1 MLPEEKVKRL
11 CIGVSAKHAKSQCL
25 KELGRN
31 TKEPLMFREVL
42 IFISAIGFLMPAAAQ
57 DKVSALPKN
66 TVDCK
71 QFKRAGPKEWIEVG
85 TAVFDLGEINDI
97 TLTDQPVTP
106 GYFKFGGIDL
116 YPVLEGK
123 CGDHASNTASV
134 PQPAL
139 MAAGPI
145 LKEESDPSRD
155 AAKAGQLPVQPG
167 KDQGAATSVSRKA
180 DLESERE
187 SGSCPSKKLVYA
199 ANGPGGA
206 ESEIELVFESK
217 HKEDFESVVNSE
229 FEIREYRND
238 LLGWTYKGKFL
249 QKEAPSRFGFPLFEP
264 RRRRHALLEPHY
276 IKPNRDG
283 TGEPILYVAGLHKLS
298 ASKKNGRAAK
308 IEGKRPPE
316 ILPEVFYF
324 DRCE

>member
-1 MLPEEKVKRL
+1 
-11 CIGVSAKHAKSQCL
+11 
-25 KELGRN
+25 
-31 TKEPLMFREVL
+31 MFRQVL
-42 IFISAIGFLMPAAAQ
+42 IFISAVGFSMPAVAQ
-57 DKVSALPKN
+57 DKAPPLPKN

-71 QFKRAGPKEWIEVG
+71 QFKKTGPKEWIEVG
-85 TAVFDLGEINDI
+85 TAVFDLGEIQDI
-97 TLTDQPVTP
+97 NLTEQPVTP

-123 CGDHASNTASV
+123 CGVPASPAPAS
-134 PQPAL
+134 QPAL

-145 LKEESDPSRD
+145 LKDEAGPSRD
-155 AAKAGQLPVQPG
+155 AATAGYLPAQPG
-167 KDQGAATSVSRKA
+167 KDQGAPTSVSRKA

-187 SGSCPSKKLVYA
+187 SGSCPSKKLVYVA
-199 ANGPGGA
+199 SGTGGI
-206 ESEIELVFESK
+206 ESDASVIELVFESE
-217 HKEDFESVVNSE
+217 HKEDLETAVNSE
-229 FEIREYRND
+229 FEIREYKND

-298 ASKKNGRAAK
+298 ASKKNGRAAR

-316 ILPEVFYF
+316 VLPEVFYF

>member
-1 MLPEEKVKRL
+1 
-11 CIGVSAKHAKSQCL
+11 
-25 KELGRN
+25 
-31 TKEPLMFREVL
+31 MFRQVL
-42 IFISAIGFLMPAAAQ
+42 IFISAVGFSMPVVAQ
-57 DKVSALPKN
+57 DKAPPLPKN

-71 QFKRAGPKEWIEVG
+71 QFKKTGPKEWIEVG
-85 TAVFDLGEINDI
+85 TAVFDLGEIQDI
-97 TLTDQPVTP
+97 NLTDQPVTP

-123 CGDHASNTASV
+123 CSVPASPAPA

-145 LKEESDPSRD
+145 LKEEADPSRD
-155 AAKAGQLPVQPG
+155 YLPPQPG
-167 KDQGAATSVSRKA
+167 KDQGAPTLASRKA

-199 ANGPGGA
+199 ASGPGGI
-206 ESEIELVFESK
+206 ESDASVIELVFESE
-217 HKEDFESVVNSE
+217 HKEDLETAVNSE

-276 IKPNRDG
+276 IKPNRHG
-283 TGEPILYVAGLHKLS
+283 MGEPILYVAGLHKLS

-316 ILPEVFYF
+316 VLPEVFYF

>member
-1 MLPEEKVKRL
+1 
-11 CIGVSAKHAKSQCL
+11 
-25 KELGRN
+25 
-31 TKEPLMFREVL
+31 MFRQVL
-42 IFISAIGFLMPAAAQ
+42 IFISAIGFLMPAVAQ

-71 QFKRAGPKEWIEVG
+71 QFKRTGPKEWIEVG
-85 TAVFDLGEINDI
+85 TAVFDLGEIKDI
-97 TLTDQPVTP
+97 NLTDQPVTP

-123 CGDHASNTASV
+123 CGDHASNTAPV

-145 LKEESDPSRD
+145 LKEELDPSRD
-155 AAKAGQLPVQPG
+155 AATAGQLPVQPG
-167 KDQGAATSVSRKA
+167 KDQGAPTSVSRKA

-199 ANGPGGA
+199 ANGPGGIESDA
-206 ESEIELVFESK
+206 SVIELIFESE
-217 HKEDFESVVNSE
+217 HKEDLETAVNSE
-229 FEIREYRND
+229 FEIREYRNNQV
-238 LLGWTYKGKFL
+238 GWTYKGKFL
-249 QKEAPSRFGFPLFEP
+249 QKETPSRFEFPLFQP
-264 RRRRHALLEPHY
+264 RKRKPVLLEPHY

-298 ASKKNGRAAK
+298 SSKKNRRTAK
-308 IEGKRPPE
+308 IEGQRTPE
-316 ILPEVFYF
+316 VLPEVFYF

>member
-1 MLPEEKVKRL
+1 
-11 CIGVSAKHAKSQCL
+11 
-25 KELGRN
+25 
-31 TKEPLMFREVL
+31 MFRQVL
-42 IFISAIGFLMPAAAQ
+42 IFISAIGFSMPAVAQ
-57 DKVSALPKN
+57 DKVLAVPKN
-66 TVDCK
+66 TIDCK
-71 QFKRAGPKEWIEVG
+71 QFKRTGPKEWIEVG
-85 TAVFDLGEINDI
+85 TAVFDLGEIKDI

-123 CGDHASNTASV
+123 CGDHASDPAPV
-134 PQPAL
+134 QQPAL

-145 LKEESDPSRD
+145 LKEELDPSRD
-155 AAKAGQLPVQPG
+155 AAKTGQLPVQAG
-167 KDQGAATSVSRKA
+167 KDQGAPTSVSRKA

-187 SGSCPSKKLVYA
+187 SGTCPSKKLVYA
-199 ANGPGGA
+199 ANGPGGIESDA
-206 ESEIELVFESK
+206 SVIELILESE
-217 HKEDFESVVNSE
+217 HKEDLETAANSE
-229 FEIREYRND
+229 FEIREYRNNQV
-238 LLGWTYKGKFL
+238 GWTYKGKFL
-249 QKEAPSRFGFPLFEP
+249 QKETSSRFDFPLFQP
-264 RRRRHALLEPHY
+264 RKRKPARLEPHY

-316 ILPEVFYF
+316 VLPEVFYF

>member
-1 MLPEEKVKRL
+1 
-11 CIGVSAKHAKSQCL
+11 
-25 KELGRN
+25 
-31 TKEPLMFREVL
+31 MFRQVL
-42 IFISAIGFLMPAAAQ
+42 ILISAIGFWMPAVAQ

-71 QFKRAGPKEWIEVG
+71 QFKRTGPKEWIEVG
-85 TAVFDLGEINDI
+85 TAVFDLGEIKDI
-97 TLTDQPVTP
+97 NLTDQPVTP

-145 LKEESDPSRD
+145 LKEELVPSRD

-167 KDQGAATSVSRKA
+167 KDQGAPTSVSRKA

-199 ANGPGGA
+199 ANGPGGIESDA
-206 ESEIELVFESK
+206 SVIELIFESE
-217 HKEDFESVVNSE
+217 HKEDLETAVNSE
-229 FEIREYRND
+229 FEIRGYRNNQV
-238 LLGWTYKGKFL
+238 GWTYKGKFL
-249 QKEAPSRFGFPLFEP
+249 QKEIPSRFEFPLFQP
-264 RRRRHALLEPHY
+264 RKRKPVLLEPHY

-283 TGEPILYVAGLHKLS
+283 AGEPILYVAGLHKLS
-298 ASKKNGRAAK
+298 ASKKNGRLAK

-316 ILPEVFYF
+316 VLPEVFYF

>member
-1 MLPEEKVKRL
+1 
-11 CIGVSAKHAKSQCL
+11 
-25 KELGRN
+25 
-31 TKEPLMFREVL
+31 MFRQVL
-42 IFISAIGFLMPAAAQ
+42 IFISAIGFLMPAVAQ

-71 QFKRAGPKEWIEVG
+71 QFKRTGPKEWIEVG
-85 TAVFDLGEINDI
+85 TAVFDLGEIKDI
-97 TLTDQPVTP
+97 NLTDQPVTP

-123 CGDHASNTASV
+123 CGDHASNTAPV

-145 LKEESDPSRD
+145 LKEELDPSRD
-155 AAKAGQLPVQPG
+155 AATAGQLPVQPG
-167 KDQGAATSVSRKA
+167 KDQGAPTSVSRKA

-199 ANGPGGA
+199 ANGPGGIESDA
-206 ESEIELVFESK
+206 SVIELIFESE
-217 HKEDFESVVNSE
+217 HKEDLETAVNSE
-229 FEIREYRND
+229 FEIREYRNNQV
-238 LLGWTYKGKFL
+238 GWTYKGKFL
-249 QKEAPSRFGFPLFEP
+249 QKETPSRFEFPLFQP
-264 RRRRHALLEPHY
+264 RKRKPVLLEPHY

-298 ASKKNGRAAK
+298 ASKKNRRTAK
-308 IEGKRPPE
+308 IEGQRTPE
-316 ILPEVFYF
+316 VLPEVFYF

>member
-1 MLPEEKVKRL
+1 
-11 CIGVSAKHAKSQCL
+11 
-25 KELGRN
+25 
-31 TKEPLMFREVL
+31 
-42 IFISAIGFLMPAAAQ
+42 
-57 DKVSALPKN
+57 
-66 TVDCK
+66 
-71 QFKRAGPKEWIEVG
+71 
-85 TAVFDLGEINDI
+85 
-97 TLTDQPVTP
+97 
-106 GYFKFGGIDL
+106 
-116 YPVLEGK
+116 
-123 CGDHASNTASV
+123 
-134 PQPAL
+134 

-145 LKEESDPSRD
+145 LKEEADPSRD
-155 AAKAGQLPVQPG
+155 YLPPQPG
-167 KDQGAATSVSRKA
+167 KDQGAPTLASRKA

-199 ANGPGGA
+199 ASGPGGIESDA
-206 ESEIELVFESK
+206 SVIELIFESE
-217 HKEDFESVVNSE
+217 HKEDLETAVNSE

-249 QKEAPSRFGFPLFEP
+249 QKEAPSRFGFFLFGP

-308 IEGKRPPE
+308 VEGKRPPE
-316 ILPEVFYF
+316 VLPEVFYF